1 MGARRRRVVLMRIGG
16 YRGLAYQK
24 GPEPIY
30 HLQMEYKTTDLCD
43 ACEEAQ
49 ACELPFMGFGRK
61 RAFAGTIRTA
71 RYSQGL
77 NVLRDLINQQ
87 GDDQV
92 LVIDGAEAGWRAL
105 FGDVMAGLAA
115 RNGWA
120 GVVVNGAIRDRVEID
135 EMDVGVKALGTV
147 PRRANIGGSGELDVP
162 VHFGGITFTP
172 GARLV
177 ADEDGVIV
185 LPPGMKETSIKVD
198 DVIAATAKY
207 VAG

>member
-1 MGARRRRVVLMRIGG
+1 MRARRWRVVLMRIRG
-16 YRGLAYQK
+16 YRGLAYPK
-24 GPEPIY
+24 GSGPIY

-43 ACEEAQ
+43 ACDEAL
-49 ACELPFMGFGRK
+49 ACELPFLGFGRK

-77 NVLRDLINQQ
+77 NVLRELINQP
-87 GDDQV
+87 GHHQV

-120 GVVVNGAIRDRVEID
+120 GVVVNGPIRDRVEID

-147 PRRANIGGSGELDVP
+147 PRRAIIGGRGEMDVP

-177 ADEDGVIV
+177 ADEDGIIV
-185 LPPGMKETSIKVD
+185 LPPGVNESSIKVD
-198 DVIAATAKY
+198 DAIAATARY

>member
-1 MGARRRRVVLMRIGG
+1 MGARRWRVVLMRIRG
-16 YRGLAYQK
+16 YRGLAYPK
-24 GPEPIY
+24 SLGPLY

-43 ACEEAQ
+43 ACDEAQ

-87 GDDQV
+87 GHDQV

-120 GVVVNGAIRDRVEID
+120 GVIVNGAIRDRVEID

-185 LPPGMKETSIKVD
+185 LPPGLNESSIEVAD
-198 DVIAATAKY
+198 AIAATAKY

>member
-1 MGARRRRVVLMRIGG
+1 
-16 YRGLAYQK
+16 
-24 GPEPIY
+24 
-30 HLQMEYKTTDLCD
+30 
-43 ACEEAQ
+43 
-49 ACELPFMGFGRK
+49 MGFGRK

-77 NVLRDLINQQ
+77 SVLRDLINQR

-120 GVVVNGAIRDRVEID
+120 GVIVNGAIRDRVEID
-135 EMDVGVKALGTV
+135 EMNVGVKALGTV
-147 PRRANIGGSGELDVP
+147 PRRANIGSSGELDVP

-185 LPPGMKETSIKVD
+185 LPPGLKESSIKVD
-198 DVIAATAKY
+198 DAIAATAKY

>member
-1 MGARRRRVVLMRIGG
+1 VLKRNGG
-16 YRGLAYQK
+16 YRGLAYLK
-24 GPEPIY
+24 DLRLIY
-30 HLQMEYKTTDLCD
+30 HLRMEYKTTDLCD
-43 ACEEAQ
+43 ACDEAQ
-49 ACELPFMGFGRK
+49 ACELTFIGFGRK

-77 NVLRDLINQQ
+77 NVLRELINQR

-135 EMDVGVKALGTV
+135 DMEIGVKALGTV
-147 PRRANIGGSGELDVP
+147 PRRAIIGGRGEMDVP
-162 VHFGGITFTP
+162 IHFGGITFTP

-177 ADEDGVIV
+177 ADEDGIIV
-185 LPPGMKETSIKVD
+185 LPPGLTESSIQLAD
-198 DVIAATAKY
+198 AIAATAKY

>member
-1 MGARRRRVVLMRIGG
+1 
-16 YRGLAYQK
+16 
-24 GPEPIY
+24 
-30 HLQMEYKTTDLCD
+30 MEYKTTDLCD
-43 ACEEAQ
+43 ACDEAQ

-77 NVLRDLINQQ
+77 NVLRDLINQR

-105 FGDVMAGLAA
+105 FGDIMAGLAA

-135 EMDVGVKALGTV
+135 QMDIGVKALGTV
-147 PRRANIGGSGELDVP
+147 PRRAIIGGRGELDVP
-162 VHFGGITFTP
+162 IHFGGITFTP

-177 ADEDGVIV
+177 ADEDGIIV
-185 LPPGMKETSIKVD
+185 LPPGLTESSIQVAD
-198 DVIAATAKY
+198 AIAATAKY

>member
-1 MGARRRRVVLMRIGG
+1 MRIGG
-16 YRGLAYQK
+16 YRGLAYPK
-24 GPEPIY
+24 GAGPIY
-30 HLQMEYKTTDLCD
+30 DLRMEYKTTDLCD
-43 ACEEAQ
+43 ACDDAQ
-49 ACELPFMGFGRK
+49 ACELPFMGFGKK
-61 RAFAGTIRTA
+61 RAFVGTIRTA

-77 NVLRDLINQQ
+77 NVLRDLINQR

-105 FGDVMAGLAA
+105 FGDIMAGLAT

-120 GVVVNGAIRDRVEID
+120 GVIVNGAIRDRVEID
-135 EMDVGVKALGTV
+135 DMDVGVKALGTA
-147 PRRANIGGSGELDVP
+147 PRRAVIGGPGEMDVP

-185 LPPGMKETSIKVD
+185 LPPGLKESSVKVD
-198 DVIAATAKY
+198 DALAATAKY

>member
-1 MGARRRRVVLMRIGG
+1 MGIRHSRVVLMRMGG
-16 YRGLAYQK
+16 YRGLAYRES
-24 GPEPIY
+24 PRPAY
-30 HLQMEYKTTDLCD
+30 HLPMEYKTTDLCD
-43 ACEEAQ
+43 ACDEAQ

-77 NVLRDLINQQ
+77 NALRELINQP
-87 GDDQV
+87 GHDQV

-105 FGDVMAGLAA
+105 FGDIMAGLAA

-120 GVVVNGAIRDRVEID
+120 GVVVNGPIRDRVEID
-135 EMDVGVKALGTV
+135 GMDVGVKALGTV
-147 PRRANIGGSGELDVP
+147 PRRAHIGSRGELDVP

-172 GARLV
+172 GGRLV

-185 LPPGMKETSIKVD
+185 LPPGLNESSIKVAD
-198 DVIAATAKY
+198 AIAATARY

>member
-24 GPEPIY
+24 SAEPIY

-49 ACELPFMGFGRK
+49 ACELPFMGFGRR

-120 GVVVNGAIRDRVEID
+120 GVVVNGAIRDRIEID

-198 DVIAATAKY
+198 DAIAATAKY